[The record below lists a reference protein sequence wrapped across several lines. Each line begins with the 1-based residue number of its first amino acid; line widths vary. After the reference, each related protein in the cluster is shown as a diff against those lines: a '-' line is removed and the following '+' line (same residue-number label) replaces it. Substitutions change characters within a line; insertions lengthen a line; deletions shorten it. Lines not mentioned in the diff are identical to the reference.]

1 MTSAYVRPNT
11 LCGGRGEGG
20 EGREGNQVS
29 ARLGKDYVI
38 FSCGKSRKKW
48 RAIVVALKNLFTL
61 GTGLQLFHSI
71 MIL

>member
-11 LCGGRGEGG
+11 LCGGRGGG
-20 EGREGNQVS
+20 GGREGNQVS

>member
-1 MTSAYVRPNT
+1 MTSGYVGPNT
-11 LCGGRGEGG
+11 LCGEGG
-20 EGREGNQVS
+20 GGGREGNQVS
-29 ARLGKDYVI
+29 GRWGKEYVI

>member
-11 LCGGRGEGG
+11 LCEGG
-20 EGREGNQVS
+20 EGRESGVS
-29 ARLGKDYVI
+29 PLGGGVCYI
-38 FSCGKSRKKW
+38 SCGKSRKKW
-48 RAIVVALKNLFTL
+48 RAIVVGLKNLFTL